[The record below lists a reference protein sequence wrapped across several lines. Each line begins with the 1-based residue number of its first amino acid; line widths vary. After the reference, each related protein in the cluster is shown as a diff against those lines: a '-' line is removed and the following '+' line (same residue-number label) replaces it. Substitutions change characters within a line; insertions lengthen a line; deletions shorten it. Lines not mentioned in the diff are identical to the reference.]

1 MHAPS
6 SSTPSTKGTAYQ
18 AREPDADGIIH
29 WSEVENRTW
38 QTLMERQLTLIEGRV
53 CQQYL
58 DGLERLGLPSDRIP
72 QLGDVDRVLQ
82 QATGWQTA
90 QVPALI
96 PFDTFFELLAN
107 RRFPVATFIRT
118 PEELDYLKEP
128 DIFHEI
134 FGHCPMLTNEAF
146 AEFTATYGRIGLAAE
161 PKDRVYLARLYWM
174 TVEFGLVD
182 TPQGR
187 RIYGGGI
194 ISSPKETLHALS
206 DTPAHAPFDALD
218 ALRTPYRIDILQ
230 PLYYVLDSLDRLQ
243 ELSRR
248 DLMALVEEAKAL
260 GLFEPRFPP
269 KPNSTVKPKPTPG
282 ETGENVPIAP
292 DGADND
298 RRSEHA

>member
-96 PFDTFFELLAN
+96 PFDTFFQLLAN

-182 TPQGR
+182 TPDGR

-206 DTPAHAPFDALD
+206 DTPLHAPFDALD

-248 DLMALVEEAKAL
+248 DLMALVKRYRE
-260 GLFEPRFPP
+260 GQ
-269 KPNSTVKPKPTPG
+269 
-282 ETGENVPIAP
+282 
-292 DGADND
+292 
-298 RRSEHA
+298 

>member
-96 PFDTFFELLAN
+96 PFDTFFQLLAN

-269 KPNSTVKPKPTPG
+269 KPNSTTKPKPTPG
-282 ETGENVPIAP
+282 ENGETGPSAH

>member
-1 MHAPS
+1 MSTAPEVHAHSGSDHSQHGSTAKPMS
-6 SSTPSTKGTAYQ
+6 SGKVASKGTHYQ
-18 AREPDADGIIH
+18 ARLPDEHGFIH
-29 WSEVENRTW
+29 WSEEDNATW
-38 QTLMERQLTLIEGRV
+38 QTLMERQLSLVQGRV
-53 CQQYL
+53 CREYL
-58 DGLERLGLPSDRIP
+58 DGLEHLALPSDHIP
-72 QLGDVDRVLQ
+72 QLADVDKVLLE
-82 QATGWQTA
+82 ATGWQTA

-134 FGHCPMLTNEAF
+134 FGHCPMLTNPAF
-146 AEFTATYGRIGLAAE
+146 AEFTATYGRLGLNAE

-206 DTPAHAPFDALD
+206 ETPVHQPFDAVS

-230 PLYYVLDSLDRLQ
+230 PLYYVLDSLDALHD
-243 ELSRR
+243 LSQR
-248 DLMALVEEAKAL
+248 DIMALVEQARDM

-269 KPNSTVKPKPTPG
+269 KT
-282 ETGENVPIAP
+282 ET
-292 DGADND
+292 
-298 RRSEHA
+298 H

>member
-72 QLGDVDRVLQ
+72 QLGDVDRVLE
-82 QATGWQTA
+82 QATGWKTA

-96 PFDTFFELLAN
+96 PFDTFFQLLAN

-182 TPQGR
+182 TPDGR

-206 DTPAHAPFDALD
+206 DTPVHAPFDALD

-269 KPNSTVKPKPTPG
+269 KPNSTTKPKPTPG
-282 ETGENVPIAP
+282 ETGPIAH

>member
-96 PFDTFFELLAN
+96 PFDTFFQLLAN

-182 TPQGR
+182 TPDGR

-269 KPNSTVKPKPTPG
+269 KPNSTTKPKPTPG
-282 ETGENVPIAP
+282 ENGETGPSAH

>member
-96 PFDTFFELLAN
+96 PFDTFFQLLAN

-269 KPNSTVKPKPTPG
+269 KPNSTAKPKPTPG
-282 ETGENVPIAP
+282 ENGETGPSAH

>member
-6 SSTPSTKGTAYQ
+6 SSTPPAKGTAYQ
-18 AREPDADGIIH
+18 AREPDADGVIH

-38 QTLMERQLTLIEGRV
+38 QTLMERQLTLIEGHV

-58 DGLERLGLPSDRIP
+58 DGLERLALPTDRIP
-72 QLGDVDRVLQ
+72 QLSDIDRVLE
-82 QATGWQTA
+82 QATGWKTA

-96 PFDTFFELLAN
+96 PFDTFFQLLAN

-182 TPQGR
+182 TPDGR

-206 DTPAHAPFDALD
+206 DTPLHAPFDALD

-248 DLMALVEEAKAL
+248 DLMALVEEAKVL

-269 KPNSTVKPKPTPG
+269 KPDSKSKPKPTADEARP
-282 ETGENVPIAP
+282 TGS
-292 DGADND
+292 DDTDND

>member
-96 PFDTFFELLAN
+96 PFDTFFQLLAN

-182 TPQGR
+182 TPDGR

-206 DTPAHAPFDALD
+206 DTPVHAPFDALD

-269 KPNSTVKPKPTPG
+269 KPNSTTKPKPTPG
-282 ETGENVPIAP
+282 ENGPIAH

>member
-96 PFDTFFELLAN
+96 PFDTFFQLLAN

-269 KPNSTVKPKPTPG
+269 KPNSTTKPKPTPG
-282 ETGENVPIAP
+282 ENGETGPIAH

>member
-269 KPNSTVKPKPTPG
+269 KPNSTTKPKPTPG
-282 ETGENVPIAP
+282 ENGETGPSAH

>member
-96 PFDTFFELLAN
+96 PFDTFFQLLAN

-269 KPNSTVKPKPTPG
+269 KPNSTTKPKPTPG
-282 ETGENVPIAP
+282 ETGPIAH